1 EERLD
6 IKSIYISKEH
16 YEVRKN
22 NYQEKIEA
30 AIRYAE
36 STQICRSRLLLEY
49 FGDTSANNCEQCD
62 ICLKNRKN
70 SVSVKSFG
78 EIKEEILGLL
88 DVKPMKLVNLVDELH
103 YEENYILHVLQ
114 WLLDNNSIYKN
125 SQGEYEK
132 KKTK

>member
-1 EERLD
+1 MKIIDYIPRLDKPQIVMTEERLD

-16 YEVRKN
+16 YDVRKN

-36 STQICRSRLLLEY
+36 STQICRSRMLLEY
-49 FGDTSANNCEQCD
+49 FGDTSANNCGQCD

-78 EIKEEILGLL
+78 EIKRKYSVYLML
-88 DVKPMKLVNLVDELH
+88 
-103 YEENYILHVLQ
+103 
-114 WLLDNNSIYKN
+114 
-125 SQGEYEK
+125 SQ
-132 KKTK
+132 